1 MIYLIQMSKGE
12 NIKID
17 EQDLKHLQENLSAPL
32 IRIKQAIIN
41 PSFMISI
48 IPTEENEFLTKPKI
62 VEENGILKII
72 GEEKINTL
80 TDKMSM
86 NKLLK

>member
-62 VEENGILKII
+62 VEENGIAKII